1 MSIEHGVIK
10 QIAYV
15 VDDLDA
21 AIQRWVE
28 VVRAG
33 PFFRIDGVNVADVRY
48 RGQPVEMQGSLAVG
62 NSGGVQIE
70 LIAVQGGA
78 PSIYRERLGGVHHL
92 AYLARDFEGESR
104 RLEALGHPVA
114 WALTLPG
121 ICRVNYHDT
130 LAAFGHFL
138 EIWES
143 TEAMRGLL
151 EMVETAARGWDG
163 REPIRRLGLTTPP

>member
-1 MSIEHGVIK
+1 MPVEHGVIK

-21 AIQRWVE
+21 AIARWVE
-28 VVRAG
+28 VARAG
-33 PFFRIDGVNVADVRY
+33 PFFRIDGAAVADVRY
-48 RGQPVEMQGSLAVG
+48 RGQRVEAEVSLALG
-62 NSGGVQIE
+62 NSGTVQIE
-70 LIAVQGGA
+70 LIAPRGEA
-78 PSIYRERLGGVHHL
+78 PSIYRERTHGVHHL
-92 AYLARDFEGESR
+92 AYLARDFEEESQ
-104 RLEALGHPVA
+104 RLAALGHPVA

-138 EIWES
+138 EVWES

-151 EMVETAARGWDG
+151 EMVEAAARDWDG
-163 REPIRRLGLTTPP
+163 RDPVRRIR